1 MGYETIVCCL
11 FHSNHRPEVCNQGT
25 MTSEERASE
34 VAEIIAEAAKLPL
47 KDAAFSLWRQHLRLD
62 TLEGRPTDEQVR
74 IYRAMS
80 PAQQSAK
87 YRHERDHAEDGPSF
101 THLKRAH
108 PRASDTEIKLAIMAA
123 VKFDD
128 ACAKYFSTDYRI
140 DFWQRCVDAVA
151 RAEKENPGFL
161 ESTYQY
167 ARNQVAYDNK

>member
-1 MGYETIVCCL
+1 
-11 FHSNHRPEVCNQGT
+11 
-25 MTSEERASE
+25 MTSEERAAE

-128 ACAKYFSTDYRI
+128 ACAKYFSTDYGI